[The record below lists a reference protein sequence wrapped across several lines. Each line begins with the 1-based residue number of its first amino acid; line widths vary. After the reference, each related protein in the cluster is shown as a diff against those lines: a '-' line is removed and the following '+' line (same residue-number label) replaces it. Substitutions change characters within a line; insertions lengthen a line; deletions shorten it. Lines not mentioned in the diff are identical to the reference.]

1 MDVAGKSLQ
10 RRVGIALAVFAVLVA
25 YDYTTGSAVDWTVNL
40 LVPPMFFLFSLLVDT
55 VMQNWL
61 DGDR

>member
-1 MDVAGKSLQ
+1 MEIAGKSLR
-10 RRVGIALAVFAVLVA
+10 RRVATALAVLIVLVG
-25 YDYTTGSAVDWTVNL
+25 YDYTTGSSINWTINL

-61 DGDR
+61 DEKR